1 MENSELQKRIDDLE
15 EYGIITLE
23 FDEYFGSLVISKPLT
38 IEGQGCT
45 ICSKKGPVVS
55 TLSDG
60 VVLKNLRIE
69 TSSSDDTALKV
80 QPGSRVKME
89 KVIVKGKV
97 SGLIHEDGVWEYPD
111 VLNIYPVFPREK
123 NYFCFDVNVP
133 ISCVMETE
141 IANLRIVNPGIQP
154 GHNRVCLEIEGL
166 KEDVVLFGQIEIK
179 SPYLIRLIAIS
190 GGSFGVSQDMPKP
203 DASHPIIL
211 NKIEKPSE
219 SVPKKVTESQISIA
233 SKPLMKWGII
243 GAGVLISLIIAIVLL
258 FGSSSDQS
266 DKVQPAIAVKTPK
279 QSEPPEKP
287 AVPADKPKEADKP
300 KAAVE
305 TPKPSKPVEKPPAP
319 AEKTEADKQKEQTA
333 QQIKELT
340 EAGNKALQSDNLEEA
355 EKNFQKIIGLDK
367 ENKNAKSSLIQIG
380 KRYAELGKRFV
391 DAGDCQ
397 KSQSYFQSAKRL
409 APDDPDIVKA
419 EAAAKEAKGT
429 LNIHCDPQ
437 ADIVID
443 DNDIK
448 KTAPTNGIRLECGKH
463 NIKLVRKN
471 DSKYPVRTA
480 EVTIRTN
487 RAVTVIA
494 IGNSVNVVNE

>member
-1 MENSELQKRIDDLE
+1 MENSELQKRIDDTE

-23 FDEYFGSLVISKPLT
+23 FGEYFGSVVISKPLI

-69 TSSSDDTALKV
+69 TSSFDDTALKV
-80 QPGSRVKME
+80 QQGSRVKME

-97 SGLIHEDGVWEYPD
+97 SGLIHEDGMWEYPD
-111 VLNIYPVFPREK
+111 VLNIYPVLTREK

-179 SPYLIRLIAIS
+179 SPYLTRLIAIS
-190 GGSFGVSQDMPKP
+190 GGSFGVSQDMSKS
-203 DASHPIIL
+203 DARHPIIL
-211 NKIEKPSE
+211 NKIEKSSE
-219 SVPKKVTESQISIA
+219 SVPKKITESPPISIA

-243 GAGVLISLIIAIVLL
+243 GAGALILLLVAIVLL
-258 FGSSSDQS
+258 FSKGEDKS
-266 DKVQPAIAVKTPK
+266 DKIQPTIAVVTPK
-279 QSEPPEKP
+279 PAKPPEKP
-287 AVPADKPKEADKP
+287 AVPA
-300 KAAVE
+300 
-305 TPKPSKPVEKPPAP
+305 
-319 AEKTEADKQKEQTA
+319 EKTEAEKQKEQTD

-391 DAGDCQ
+391 DSGDCQ